1 MLSRLMALG
10 FGTAGS
16 ELASR
21 DDIRNPGTDSLECPN
36 ATHLVPVSKSPDVVK
51 FVKKVEVWILPA
63 SGYPVQQK
71 VDLGGGDY
79 RLVAYS
85 HIEINPNMPRS
96 ALELPKSARRLPI
109 R

>member
-1 MLSRLMALG
+1 MALG
-10 FGTAGS
+10 FGPGGN

-21 DDIRNPGTDSLECPN
+21 YDIQNLGSDSLEAQS
-36 ATHLVPVSKSPDVVK
+36 ATHLVLVSKSPDVVK
-51 FVKKVEVWILPA
+51 YVKKVEVWISAA

-85 HIEINPNMPRS
+85 RLKINPNVPRS
-96 ALELPKSARRLPI
+96 ALELPKSAKRLPI